1 MKGERLLFPMA
12 MNVEL
17 HITREVLK
25 GDIFMELTEGKEKEL
40 VSNYRE
46 SKQRLILLDYDGTL
60 VPFRKRPEDANP
72 DEEILK
78 LLETLATDPK
88 NEVVL
93 TSGRDRDTMEKWF
106 GGGIDCIAEHGALI
120 KEKGKEWEVIASS
133 EEEWKKEIRPILE
146 MHVDKTHGSF
156 IEEKEFSIAWHYRNV
171 NPELGHKR
179 AKELVDNL
187 EIAID
192 SLNLQV
198 LKENMLIEV
207 QDASVNKGKAALYW
221 TAKKEWDFI
230 LAIGDDRTDED
241 TFSVLPETAYS
252 VKVGPNPSQAR
263 FHLDSFPFVLW
274 LLKKLAE
281 Y

>member
-1 MKGERLLFPMA
+1 MSNSILTM
-12 MNVEL
+12 
-17 HITREVLK
+17 EVLK

-60 VPFRKRPEDANP
+60 VPFFKRPEDANP
-72 DEEILK
+72 GEEILK

-106 GGGIDCIAEHGALI
+106 GGGIDYIAEHGAFI
-120 KEKGKEWEVIASS
+120 KEKGKEWEVLASPG
-133 EEEWKKEIRPILE
+133 EEWEKEIRPILE
-146 MHVDKTHGSF
+146 MHVNKTPGSF

-187 EIAID
+187 EIAIG

-198 LKENMLIEV
+198 LKENTMVIEV
-207 QDASVNKGKAALYW
+207 QDASVNKGKAALRW
-221 TAKKEWDFI
+221 TTKKEWDFI
-230 LAIGDDRTDED
+230 LAIGDDRADED

-274 LLKKLAE
+274 LLKKLVE
-281 Y
+281 D